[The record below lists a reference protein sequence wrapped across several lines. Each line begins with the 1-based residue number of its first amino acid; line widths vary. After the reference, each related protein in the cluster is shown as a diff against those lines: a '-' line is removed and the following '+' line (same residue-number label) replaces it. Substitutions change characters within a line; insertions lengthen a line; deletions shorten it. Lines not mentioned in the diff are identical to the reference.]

1 MSGSNDIHRQS
12 TVHPPIG
19 MPSRASRSPGSV
31 IEETTVAERSGLV
44 AFWKNYNRK
53 QVLRYA
59 QEADELGYDSFW
71 IPEAWGYEAFS
82 LLTEIAVHTKRIK
95 LATGIVNV
103 FSRSPGLLA
112 MHAATL
118 DEISEGRV
126 ILGLGTSGEKVIEG
140 FHGVPYEKPLTRMRQ
155 YIKVIQ
161 CLISGQRLN
170 EAGADLWEF
179 RHFQLAMTPV
189 RDRIPIY
196 CACLNDKA
204 IRMVGEL
211 ADGWMPT
218 FWPWQQMENGK
229 RLLAEGAAKT
239 GRSVDDISISP
250 FTTVIPMPD
259 KEMSYHS
266 ARGII
271 SFYIGGMG
279 VYYHDMLSRMG
290 YAENCDLVRDLY
302 VAKQRPEAA
311 EAVSQDLLD
320 ALVIA
325 GEPDFCRKR
334 LGEWRKAGV
343 DLPILGLPT
352 DMGPEICSMYLQI
365 MAPAA

>member
-1 MSGSNDIHRQS
+1 M
-12 TVHPPIG
+12 T
-19 MPSRASRSPGSV
+19 
-31 IEETTVAERSGLV
+31 ERSGLV
-44 AFWKNYNRK
+44 AFWKNYDCK
-53 QVLRYA
+53 AVLRYA

-82 LLTEIAVHTKRIK
+82 LLTEIAGHTKRIK

-140 FHGVPYEKPLTRMRQ
+140 FHGIPYEKPLTRLRQ
-155 YIKVIQ
+155 TIKVIQ
-161 CLISGQRLN
+161 CLLSGQRLS

-179 RHFQLAMTPV
+179 RHFNLAMTPV
-189 RDRIPIY
+189 RSRIPIY

-204 IRMVGEL
+204 VRMVGEL

-218 FWPWQQMENGK
+218 FWPWTQLDSGIEI
-229 RLLAEGAAKT
+229 LAQGAAKT
-239 GRSVDDISISP
+239 GRDVKEISVAP

-259 KEMSYHS
+259 KEMSYAS

-279 VYYHDMLSRMG
+279 VYYHAMLSRMG
-290 YAENCDLVRDLY
+290 FAENCDLVRELY
-302 VAKQRPEAA
+302 TTGRRQEAKD
-311 EAVSQDLLD
+311 AVSKDLLD

-325 GEPDFCRKR
+325 GDPAFCRER
-334 LGEWRKAGV
+334 LGLWRAAGV

-352 DMGPEICSMYLQI
+352 DMGPEICSMYLKL

>member
-1 MSGSNDIHRQS
+1 MAAGFGRKEY
-12 TVHPPIG
+12 TV
-19 MPSRASRSPGSV
+19 
-31 IEETTVAERSGLV
+31 TERSGVV

-53 QVLRYA
+53 QVLRHA
-59 QEADELGYDSFW
+59 EEADELGYESFW

-82 LLTEIAVHTKRIK
+82 LLTEIACHTKRIK

-126 ILGLGTSGEKVIEG
+126 ILGLGTSGEKVIAG
-140 FHGVPYEKPLTRMRQ
+140 FHGAPYEKPLTRMRQ

-161 CLISGQRLN
+161 CLISGQRLT

-189 RDRIPIY
+189 RERIPIY

-218 FWPWQQMENGK
+218 FWPWQQLEKGVEV
-229 RLLAEGAAKT
+229 LAEGARKS
-239 GRSVDDISISP
+239 GRSVKDISVAP

-271 SFYIGGMG
+271 SFYVGGMG
-279 VYYHDMLSRMG
+279 VYYHEMLSRMG
-290 YAENCDLVRDLY
+290 YRENCDLVRDLY

-311 EAVSQDLLD
+311 AAVSQDLLD

-325 GEPDFCRKR
+325 GEPDFCRTR
-334 LGEWRKAGV
+334 LSQWRGAGM

-352 DMGPEICSMYLQI
+352 DMGPEICSMYLKL